1 MYYTIDKETLQP
13 KIEEEVS
20 LVADEA
26 YGDNGA
32 SLYDSIIITEKDKG
46 MVERFIDTAV
56 SAITTRMYDICKLF
70 KSDDTAEGNLEQ
82 IYFHVPDFDET
93 MEATV
98 TEELSRFIVLFT
110 CSCIFEQRRP
120 AVVPQFSERAKAA
133 LDKAVTL
140 LKSRK
145 SPIDIW

>member
-1 MYYTIDKETLQP
+1 MYYTIDKEALRP

-32 SLYDSIIITEKDKG
+32 SLYDSVILTEKDNG
-46 MVERFIDTAV
+46 TVDRFIDTAV
-56 SAITTRMYDICKLF
+56 SAITTRMYDICKLY
-70 KSDDTAEGNLEQ
+70 KSDDTAEGSLEQ

-93 MEATV
+93 MEDTV
-98 TEELSRFIVLFT
+98 KEELSKFIILFT
-110 CSCIFEQRRP
+110 CTSVFEQRRP
-120 AVVPQFSERAKAA
+120 AVVPQFTERAKAA